1 MAFRRRIR
9 PRLITGLVA
18 ATLVGMLAQLPR
30 AAELKTDLSAPSK
43 EGAQSEDSAP
53 SNDKIPTYDGGALY
67 AANCANCHGAFGE
80 GDGIV
85 TPSLA
90 VVLLDL
96 RYLAERNDGVFPQ
109 KFIHEVIDGRAMRAA
124 HGPLDMPIW
133 GAEFARSE
141 GYDAAAEA
149 RVSAKIDALIDYLE
163 SIQISRS
170 D

>member
-1 MAFRRRIR
+1 MAFRRRI
-9 PRLITGLVA
+9 PVRLIPGLVLA
-18 ATLVGMLAQLPR
+18 ATIGLLTQSLR
-30 AAELKTDLSAPSK
+30 AAEQETDP
-43 EGAQSEDSAP
+43 
-53 SNDKIPTYDGGALY
+53 PTSQQDEASFQNVVPVYDGGALY

-85 TPSLA
+85 TPSLS

-109 KFIHEVIDGRAMRAA
+109 AFIHEVIDGRAMRAA
-124 HGPLDMPIW
+124 HGPEDMPIW

-141 GYDAAAEA
+141 GYDAAADA
-149 RVSAKIDALIDYLE
+149 RVSAKIDALIAYLA
-163 SIQISRS
+163 SIQISGS

>member
-1 MAFRRRIR
+1 MAFRRINRHDLKAGMR
-9 PRLITGLVA
+9 TGLIM
-18 ATLVGMLAQLPR
+18 ATVVGLLAQVSL
-30 AAELKTDLSAPSK
+30 AAV
-43 EGAQSEDSAP
+43 QEDASSTP
-53 SNDKIPTYDGGALY
+53 PTVATAIIDNVPAYDGGALY

-96 RYLAERNDGVFPQ
+96 RYLAERNDGKFPQ
-109 KFIHEVIDGRAMRAA
+109 AFIHEVIDGRAMRAA
-124 HGPLDMPIW
+124 HGPDDMPIW

-141 GYDAAAEA
+141 GYDAAANA
-149 RVSAKIDALIDYLE
+149 RVAAKIDALIVFLK
-163 SIQISRS
+163 SKQISGS